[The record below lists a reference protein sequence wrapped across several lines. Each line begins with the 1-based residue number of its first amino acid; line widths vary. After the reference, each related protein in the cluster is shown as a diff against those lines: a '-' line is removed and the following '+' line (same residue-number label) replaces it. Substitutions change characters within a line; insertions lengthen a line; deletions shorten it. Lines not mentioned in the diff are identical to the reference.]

1 MPVADH
7 LQKRWKAWVDGGAIC
22 SEMEA
27 AAIFILSSIH
37 RVRAGGVMMMIA
49 AGEGLPDTE
58 EEKELFHSDRA
69 IRTAI
74 EALRILIEMDR
85 KAG

>member
-1 MPVADH
+1 M
-7 LQKRWKAWVDGGAIC
+7 DGGAIC
-22 SEMEA
+22 SEMES
-27 AAIFILSSIH
+27 AAIFILSSIY
-37 RVRAGGVMMMIA
+37 RVRAGGVMMMVT

-58 EEKELFHSDRA
+58 EEKDLFHGDRA

-85 KAG
+85 KVG